1 MEYSVKFFIIY
12 LLLQIAFTLGGYFF
26 YYSFI
31 KRIYIKKQKLPF
43 FIGFFPTALLTVG
56 SPTFYVVFLI
66 LGVIVFVGA
75 PIIINKSNKPSWKV
89 DSDSKTD

>member
-1 MEYSVKFFIIY
+1 MWIMAGMG
-12 LLLQIAFTLGGYFF
+12 LLAVLFA
-26 YYSFI
+26 
-31 KRIYIKKQKLPF
+31 F
-43 FIGFFPTALLTVG
+43 FIGFFPPALLTVG

-75 PIIINKSNKPSWKV
+75 PIIINKSKKPGWKV